1 MNLPDIIAALM
12 FVGVI
17 AYGIFGGADYGSG
30 IWDLFAGNAKHGAK
44 IRTQIDHSIGPVWEA
59 NHVWIIYV
67 LVFLWSAFPTGFSAL
82 MTTLWIPWTVVVFGI
97 VLRGSG
103 FAFRKFSANLKSA
116 RFFGAIFALSSF
128 ITPFFLGMIVG
139 AIVGEKVTLQGGDIL
154 SSWTS
159 PTSWLGGTLAVLTCA
174 FLAATFLT
182 SDAARAGDTEV
193 ANYCAKRAIGTG
205 VATGIVAILGIFILQ
220 ADVPKFA
227 DRLESRG
234 WWLILLS
241 AIFGIGTMVLLRTKH
256 SIMARFTSAAAVA
269 SVLIGWGVSQYPYF
283 FFDSVT
289 IDDVAGSDA
298 TLTGLLIVFLIAA
311 VTAVPALIWLY
322 YLATRKENNLQT

>member
-1 MNLPDIIAALM
+1 MNLPDVVAALM

-82 MTTLWIPWTVVVFGI
+82 MTTLWIPWTIVVFGI
-97 VLRGSG
+97 VLRGAG

-139 AIVGEKVTLQGGDIL
+139 AIVGEKVSLTSGDTV

-174 FLAATFLT
+174 FLAATFLA
-182 SDAARAGDTEV
+182 SDAARAGNDDV
-193 ANYCAKRAIGTG
+193 ARYCAQRAIITGALTG
-205 VATGIVAILGIFILQ
+205 VVALIGIAVLRS
-220 ADVPKFA
+220 DVPNFA

-241 AIFGIGTMVLLRTKH
+241 AIFGIATMVLLRTKH
-256 SIMARFTSAAAVA
+256 IIFVRFTAAAAVA
-269 SVLIGWGVSQYPYF
+269 AVLIGWGVSQYPYF

-289 IDDVAGSDA
+289 IDQVAGSDA
-298 TLTGLLIVFLIAA
+298 TLTGLLIVFAIAA
-311 VTAVPALIWLY
+311 VTAIPSLLWLY